1 MTGTE
6 LLREIYETRT
16 VTDSAG
22 GKHKLHSEVTRDEA
36 ELIARVIRTHRLNRT
51 LEIGCA
57 YGLSALAVCDAISAA
72 PNPSHTIIDPG
83 QHTEWHGIGVANL
96 RRAGYDFFR
105 LIEEPSELA
114 LPQLLREG
122 RTFQLV
128 VIDGFH
134 TFDQTL
140 LDFYFSA
147 RLLDDGGFILLDDLH
162 LPGIRKA
169 ARYIA
174 KQPNIEVAD
183 VAAPA
188 KFRPSWRRRL
198 AESGLRLVARL
209 LPRSMSEE
217 VFDDTLYHHDV
228 DLGLTSM
235 MIAFRKT
242 SPDRRD
248 SHWFQPF

>member
-1 MTGTE
+1 MTGPE
-6 LLREIYETRT
+6 LLAEIYRTRT

-22 GKHKLHSEVTRDEA
+22 GTHKLHSEVTRDEA
-36 ELIARVIRTHRLNRT
+36 DLIARVIRTHRLTRT
-51 LEIGCA
+51 LEVGCA
-57 YGLSALAVCDAISAA
+57 YGLSALAVCGALAEF

-83 QHTEWHGIGVANL
+83 QHTEWLGIGLANL
-96 RRAGYDFFR
+96 RRAGYDFVQF
-105 LIEEPSELA
+105 IEEPSELA
-114 LPQLLREG
+114 LPQLLRDG
-122 RTFQLV
+122 RTFQLA

-140 LDFYFSA
+140 LDFYFVA
-147 RLLDDGGFILLDDLH
+147 RLLDEGGFVLIDDLH

-174 KQPNIEVAD
+174 KQPNFEVAD

-188 KFRPSWRRRL
+188 RFRPSWRRRL
-198 AESGLRLVARL
+198 AESGLRLAARI
-209 LPRSMSEE
+209 LPQSMSEE
-217 VFDDTLYHHDV
+217 VFDDGLYHHDV

-235 MIAFRKT
+235 MVAFRKT
-242 SPDRRD
+242 GPDRRD